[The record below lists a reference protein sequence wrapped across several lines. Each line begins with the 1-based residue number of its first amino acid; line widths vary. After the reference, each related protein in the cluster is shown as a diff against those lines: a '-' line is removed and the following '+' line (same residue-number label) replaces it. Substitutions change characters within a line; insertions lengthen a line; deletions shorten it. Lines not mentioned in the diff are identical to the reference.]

1 MQQLY
6 LQLSN
11 GQFLRQLYQQLSNK
25 MFLDSTTTKCYTEHS
40 YGGSDVADSERV
52 RKHLNGVNIDS
63 FSNGKNRSELIIWFL
78 SIICFINN
86 IRYTLFWLL
95 LQYKVC
101 DSGQYFD
108 FWPWPLFDLTFTS
121 KVFSVKLLAIL
132 EWSARSYANQNLYV
146 YVLPRK
152 KCFCV

>member
-1 MQQLY
+1 MVNRQLLRQLHQRLLSKQLMQQLY

-63 FSNGKNRSELIIWFL
+63 FSNGKNRSELII
-78 SIICFINN
+78 
-86 IRYTLFWLL
+86 
-95 LQYKVC
+95 
-101 DSGQYFD
+101 
-108 FWPWPLFDLTFTS
+108 
-121 KVFSVKLLAIL
+121 
-132 EWSARSYANQNLYV
+132 
-146 YVLPRK
+146 
-152 KCFCV
+152 